1 MNRRLRYRVGLGTWI
16 PLSTMIGIAHAQ
28 IAETEPSRSPDARSV
43 WHEHWSIAG
52 ELAAAFL
59 ASTPGVGAGASV
71 AVYRD
76 IGHYI
81 ELGGRVHVSATPRA
95 PDTTGQVR
103 SSNGFQTVLGR
114 PAIYSSGPAFRLR
127 PFGTSP
133 ENENLGPWLESILGP
148 ALVEGVFCGA
158 IHTGLGY
165 TFHVS
170 HVGVSPSVRYT
181 HFPTVGSALDTPV
194 GLASLGLEFSFLPR

>member
-1 MNRRLRYRVGLGTWI
+1 MNRKWRYRVGLGIWI
-16 PLSTMIGIAHAQ
+16 PLSTTIGMAHAQ
-28 IAETEPSRSPDARSV
+28 IAENEPSGSPEARSA
-43 WHEHWSIAG
+43 WLEHWSVAG

-59 ASTPGVGAGASV
+59 VSTPGVGGGASV

-81 ELGGRVHVSATPRA
+81 ELGGRVNVSATARP
-95 PDTTGQVR
+95 PDTTDKVG

-170 HVGVSPSVRYT
+170 HLGVSPSVRYT
-181 HFPTVGSALDTPV
+181 HFPTVGSALDAPV
-194 GLASLGLEFSFLPR
+194 GLASLGLEFSLLPR